1 MNMIKDFLREED
13 GATAIEYALIVGLV
27 AVVII
32 GALSLLGGEVGNL
45 FTELGKKVKTVSE
58 DVGDISTDGSTG
70 G

>member
-32 GALSLLGGEVGNL
+32 VALSLLGESVSTL
-45 FTELGKKVKTVSE
+45 FGTLADKVDAVATKA
-58 DVGDISTDGSTG
+58 GTDL
-70 G
+70 